1 MFTALAEV
9 RCDSDTLRRRL
20 ELHERGA
27 RDFFDALVALRLL
40 QRDDSGSYSNSPDAD
55 LYLDRRKP
63 TYIGGLVEN
72 LNAREYGMW
81 GSLTDALRTGKTQ
94 TGFESKAYYA
104 SLYSDPTRLD
114 FFGKGMTAWTLPVAK
129 AMAAK
134 FPWCDYKT
142 MADIGT
148 GQGCLPVEI
157 AAAHADI
164 AATGFDLAALRP
176 MFENYVNEYGL
187 AERVRFRPPAPLRR
201 SAAE

>member
-1 MFTALAEV
+1 MDRNAPKPDRIVELGFGFRGARVLMSAVELGVFTALAEV

-81 GSLTDALRTGKTQ
+81 GRRRLASNPKPTTQASTPIRRGSTSLSR
-94 TGFESKAYYA
+94 E
-104 SLYSDPTRLD
+104 
-114 FFGKGMTAWTLPVAK
+114 
-129 AMAAK
+129 
-134 FPWCDYKT
+134 
-142 MADIGT
+142 
-148 GQGCLPVEI
+148 
-157 AAAHADI
+157 
-164 AATGFDLAALRP
+164 
-176 MFENYVNEYGL
+176 
-187 AERVRFRPPAPLRR
+187 
-201 SAAE
+201 